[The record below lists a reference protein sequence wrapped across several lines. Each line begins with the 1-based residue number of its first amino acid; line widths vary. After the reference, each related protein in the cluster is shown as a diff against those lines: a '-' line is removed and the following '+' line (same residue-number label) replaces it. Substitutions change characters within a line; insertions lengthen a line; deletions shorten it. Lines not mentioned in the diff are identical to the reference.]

1 MIVRVRLAEPRSHER
16 KWDSAQPSL
25 ANTTRRLAEGVVRR
39 KRLCVSF
46 VSRIQR
52 IQRMQRTGYIK
63 IGYIGYDTDRQ
74 TMDTTD
80 RQTRMDADRQ
90 RMTGAPQPT
99 NCIEDL
105 HPIIPNHGRPSTCLI
120 DRLLREGNVWN
131 PSEFNCRNM

>member
-63 IGYIGYDTDRQ
+63 IGYIGYDTDRGWIQ
-74 TMDTTD
+74 TD
-80 RQTRMDADRQ
+80 RDGCRRTE
-90 RMTGAPQPT
+90 APQPT
-99 NCIEDL
+99 NCIKDL
-105 HPIIPNHGRPSTCLI
+105 HPIIHVFDRSTAA
-120 DRLLREGNVWN
+120 GG
-131 PSEFNCRNM
+131 